1 MLNFSGKLMIMFGL
15 TELGHIVKL
24 DVEEKNKTHSKIIE
38 NAIVLDTEHS
48 TFTIDYSTNY
58 GALITDTITDNPKEI
73 YDRLAKARRE
83 IENRELSLMKNL
95 FIIDKNSY
103 SVEDLSKQKRKPRK
117 KKEEQ

>member
-1 MLNFSGKLMIMFGL
+1 MK
-15 TELGHIVKL
+15 
-24 DVEEKNKTHSKIIE
+24 
-38 NAIVLDTEHS
+38 
-48 TFTIDYSTNY
+48 
-58 GALITDTITDNPKEI
+58 
-73 YDRLAKARRE
+73 